1 MKKFFSILFGR
12 EIPARTLEE
21 QRVIID
27 EQGNISINY
36 GNPKVLRS
44 IEDRMKKF
52 ENIPLSK
59 DLKQVAQS

>member
-12 EIPARTLEE
+12 EIPAKTLEE

-27 EQGNISINY
+27 EEGNISINY
-36 GNPKVLRS
+36 GNPNVLRN

-59 DLKQVAQS
+59 DIKQAAQS

>member
-12 EIPARTLEE
+12 EIPAKTLEE

-27 EQGNISINY
+27 EEGNISINY
-36 GNPKVLRS
+36 GNPNVLLN

-59 DLKQVAQS
+59 DIKQAAQS